1 MMPMAIEDALATWL
15 GNQRWFAGK
24 GQGLRDLAIVADTEL
39 VSGDPELRH
48 MIVTVSHGTAAD
60 YYQLLIGLRRRLPA
74 RLKHAR
80 IGPSG
85 DGRQAYDALHDA
97 DLTKTL
103 LAGIAADAEIGSLRM
118 RTIPGASFG
127 TDRDSLVL
135 GSEQSNTSLVYGEES
150 ILKVFR
156 RLSPG
161 PNPDLE
167 VTTALHR
174 LGSPQ
179 VAEPLGWIETRLEG
193 APTSLAILSRY
204 LRLATDGW
212 TLAATSVRDL
222 YATVGEANAST
233 GDTTHAESPE
243 SLPSAAGGHRGVRGV
258 VPPGGAVGGAPDTM
272 APFAIGRATGG
283 VRGVVPPG
291 DRPSGAQP
299 GAGDA
304 GGDFAGE
311 SRRLG
316 IATAQVHADLAAA
329 FGTDELGKDALGEL
343 TEWMYRKL
351 DLAVAAV
358 PELAKHVDMI
368 SDAYSELAKLSG
380 PFPVQR
386 VHGDY
391 HLGQVLRTETG
402 WVVLDFEGEPA
413 SPLAQRRARSSPLRD
428 VAGMLRSFDYA
439 ARHQLIGHPGQA
451 VLSDVARDWVRRNAS
466 AFCVGYAEA
475 GGLDPVANQVLLRAL
490 QLDKAVYEV
499 LYEARHRPSWLPI
512 PLDSLAEF

>member
-1 MMPMAIEDALATWL
+1 MAIEDALATWL

-24 GQGLRDLAIVADTEL
+24 GQELRDLAIVADTEL
-39 VSGDPELRH
+39 LAGDPGLRH
-48 MIVTVSHGTAAD
+48 LIVAVSHGTAVD
-60 YYQLLIGLRRRLPA
+60 YYQVLIGLRRRLPA
-74 RLKHAR
+74 RLRHAR

-85 DGRQAYDALHDA
+85 DGRQVYDALHDA

-103 LAGIAADAEIGSLRM
+103 LAGIAADAETGTLRM
-118 RTIPGASFG
+118 HAIPGARFDTG
-127 TDRDSLVL
+127 LDSLVL
-135 GSEQSNTSLVYGEES
+135 GAEQSNTSLVYGEES

-167 VTTALHR
+167 VTTALAR

-193 APTSLAILSRY
+193 VPTSLGILSRY

-222 YATVGEANAST
+222 YAAVGDAN
-233 GDTTHAESPE
+233 DRDQNDM
-243 SLPSAAGGHRGVRGV
+243 AAGERSGRVR
-258 VPPGGAVGGAPDTM
+258 AA
-272 APFAIGRATGG
+272 
-283 VRGVVPPG
+283 
-291 DRPSGAQP
+291 
-299 GAGDA
+299 DA

-329 FGTDELGKDALGEL
+329 LGTDQLGTDATGEL
-343 TEWMYRKL
+343 TERMFRKL

-368 SDAYSELAKLSG
+368 SDAYSQLAKLSG

-413 SPLAQRRARSSPLRD
+413 APLAQRRARSSPLRD

-451 VLSDVARDWVRRNAS
+451 ALSDAARDWVRRNAS

>member
-1 MMPMAIEDALATWL
+1 MAIEDALARWL

-48 MIVTVSHGTAAD
+48 LIVAVSHGTTVD
-60 YYQLLIGLRRRLPA
+60 CYQVLVGLRRRLPA

-97 DLTKTL
+97 DLTRPL

-118 RTIPGASFG
+118 RTIPGASFDV
-127 TDRDSLVL
+127 DRDSLVL

-156 RLSPG
+156 RVSPG

-167 VTTALHR
+167 VTIALAR

-193 APTSLAILSRY
+193 VPTTLAILSRY

-222 YATVGEANAST
+222 YAAVGDA
-233 GDTTHAESPE
+233 GDRDESARAAGPRGENSQAPESPRG
-243 SLPSAAGGHRGVRGV
+243 SSSVRGGPDTIAPFAIRPDAHGHRGVRGV
-258 VPPGGAVGGAPDTM
+258 APPEDNRV
-272 APFAIGRATGG
+272 RAAD
-283 VRGVVPPG
+283 V
-291 DRPSGAQP
+291 
-299 GAGDA
+299 

-311 SRRLG
+311 ARRLG
-316 IATAQVHADLAAA
+316 VATAQVHADLAAA
-329 FGTDELGKDALGEL
+329 FGTDELGTDAAGEL
-343 TEWMYRKL
+343 TERMYRKL

-358 PELAKHVDMI
+358 PELTKHVDMI
-368 SDAYSELAKLSG
+368 SDAYSGLAKLSG

-413 SPLAQRRARSSPLRD
+413 TPLAQRRARSSPLRD

-439 ARHQLIGHPGQA
+439 ARHQLLGHPGQA
-451 VLSDVARDWVRRNAS
+451 ALSDSARDWVRRNAS
-466 AFCVGYAEA
+466 AFCAGYAEA
-475 GGLDPVANQVLLRAL
+475 GGLDPVANHVLLRAL

>member
-1 MMPMAIEDALATWL
+1 MAIEDALATWL
-15 GNQRWFAGK
+15 GSQRWFAGK

-48 MIVTVSHGTAAD
+48 LIVAVSHNTAVD
-60 YYQLLIGLRRRLPA
+60 YYQILIGLRRRLPA
-74 RLKHAR
+74 RLKHVR

-85 DGRQAYDALHDA
+85 DGRQVYDALHDA
-97 DLTKTL
+97 DLTKPL
-103 LAGIAADAEIGSLRM
+103 LTGIADDAEIGSLRM

-135 GSEQSNTSLVYGEES
+135 GSEQSNTSLIYGEES

-222 YATVGEANAST
+222 YA
-233 GDTTHAESPE
+233 
-243 SLPSAAGGHRGVRGV
+243 
-258 VPPGGAVGGAPDTM
+258 AVGDQNDRDESDRDESDKTA
-272 APFAIGRATGG
+272 ARVRAAD
-283 VRGVVPPG
+283 V
-291 DRPSGAQP
+291 
-299 GAGDA
+299 

-311 SRRLG
+311 ARRLG
-316 IATAQVHADLAAA
+316 IATAQVHSDLAAA

-343 TEWMYRKL
+343 TERMYRKL

-358 PELAKHVDMI
+358 PELTKHIDMI

-413 SPLAQRRARSSPLRD
+413 TPLAQRRARSSPLRD

-451 VLSDVARDWVRRNAS
+451 ALSDAARDWVRRNAS

>member
-1 MMPMAIEDALATWL
+1 MAIEDALAAWL

-24 GQGLRDLAIVADTEL
+24 GQELRDLAIVADTEL
-39 VSGDPELRH
+39 LAGDPGLRH
-48 MIVTVSHGTAAD
+48 LIVAVSHGTAVD
-60 YYQLLIGLRRRLPA
+60 YYQVLIGLRRRLPA
-74 RLKHAR
+74 RLRHAR

-85 DGRQAYDALHDA
+85 DGRQVYDALHDA

-103 LAGIAADAEIGSLRM
+103 LAGIAADAETGTLRM
-118 RTIPGASFG
+118 HAIPGARFDTG
-127 TDRDSLVL
+127 LDSLVL
-135 GSEQSNTSLVYGEES
+135 GGEQSNTSLVYGEES

-167 VTTALHR
+167 VTTALAR

-193 APTSLAILSRY
+193 VPTSLGILSRY

-222 YATVGEANAST
+222 YAAVGDANDRDQSDMAA
-233 GDTTHAESPE
+233 GDKGTTRV
-243 SLPSAAGGHRGVRGV
+243 SAADV
-258 VPPGGAVGGAPDTM
+258 
-272 APFAIGRATGG
+272 
-283 VRGVVPPG
+283 
-291 DRPSGAQP
+291 
-299 GAGDA
+299 

-329 FGTDELGKDALGEL
+329 FGTDQLGTDAAGEL
-343 TEWMYRKL
+343 TERMFRKL

-380 PFPVQR
+380 HSPVQR

-391 HLGQVLRTETG
+391 HLGQVMRTETG

-413 SPLAQRRARSSPLRD
+413 TPLAQRRARSSPLRD

-451 VLSDVARDWVRRNAS
+451 ALSDAARDWVRRNTS

>member
-1 MMPMAIEDALATWL
+1 MTIEDALAPWL
-15 GNQRWFAGK
+15 GSQRWFAGK
-24 GQGLRDLAIVADTEL
+24 GQGPRDLAIVADTEL

-48 MIVTVSHGTAAD
+48 LIVAVSHGTTVD
-60 YYQLLIGLRRRLPA
+60 YYQILVGLRRRLPA
-74 RLKHAR
+74 RLTHVR
-80 IGPSG
+80 IGSVG
-85 DGRQAYDALHDA
+85 DDPAGGGRIAYDALHDA
-97 DLTKTL
+97 DLTKPL
-103 LAGIAADAEIGSLRM
+103 LAAIASNASMATLSMRKVEGADFETGL
-118 RTIPGASFG
+118 
-127 TDRDSLVL
+127 DSLVL
-135 GSEQSNTSLVYGEES
+135 TTEQSNTSLVFGEES

-167 VTTALHR
+167 VSIALAR

-179 VAEPLGWIETRLEG
+179 VVEPLGWMETRLEG
-193 APTSLAILSRY
+193 VPTHLAILSRY

-222 YATVGEANAST
+222 YASR
-233 GDTTHAESPE
+233 DMR
-243 SLPSAAGGHRGVRGV
+243 AA
-258 VPPGGAVGGAPDTM
+258 
-272 APFAIGRATGG
+272 
-283 VRGVVPPG
+283 
-291 DRPSGAQP
+291 
-299 GAGDA
+299 DA
-304 GGDFAGE
+304 GGDFSGE
-311 SRRLG
+311 SLRLG
-316 IATAQVHADLAAA
+316 AATAGVHADLAAA
-329 FGTDELGKDALGEL
+329 FGTDELRTDAISEL
-343 TEWMYRKL
+343 TERMFRKL

-358 PELAKHVDMI
+358 PELGKYADMI
-368 SDAYSELAKLSG
+368 SESYAALAKLRG

-413 SPLAQRRARSSPLRD
+413 TPLAQRRARASVLRD

-439 ARHQLIGHPGQA
+439 ARHQLIGHPEQSA
-451 VLSDVARDWVRRNAS
+451 LNEAARDWVRRNAA
-466 AFCVGYAEA
+466 AFCAGYAEA
-475 GGLDPVANQVLLRAL
+475 GGLDPVANQVLLTAM

>member
-1 MMPMAIEDALATWL
+1 MTIEDALAPWL
-15 GNQRWFAGK
+15 GSQRWFAGK
-24 GQGLRDLAIVADTEL
+24 GMGPRDLAIVADTEL
-39 VSGDPELRH
+39 VAGDPELRH
-48 MIVTVSHGTAAD
+48 LIIAVSHGTTVD
-60 YYQLLIGLRRRLPA
+60 YYQILVGLRRRLPA
-74 RLKHAR
+74 RLGHVR
-80 IGPSG
+80 IGSVG
-85 DGRQAYDALHDA
+85 DGPAGGGRIAYDALHDA
-97 DLTKTL
+97 DLTKPL
-103 LAGIAADAEIGSLRM
+103 LAAIASNANLGTLRM
-118 RTIPGASFG
+118 RKIEGADFEIG
-127 TDRDSLVL
+127 LDSLVL
-135 GSEQSNTSLVYGEES
+135 TSEQSNTSLVFGEES

-167 VTTALHR
+167 VSTALAR

-179 VAEPLGWIETRLEG
+179 VAEPLGWMETRLEG
-193 APTSLAILSRY
+193 VPTHLAILSRY

-222 YATVGEANAST
+222 YASK
-233 GDTTHAESPE
+233 DM
-243 SLPSAAGGHRGVRGV
+243 R
-258 VPPGGAVGGAPDTM
+258 
-272 APFAIGRATGG
+272 
-283 VRGVVPPG
+283 
-291 DRPSGAQP
+291 
-299 GAGDA
+299 AGDV
-304 GGDFAGE
+304 GGDFSGE

-316 IATAQVHADLAAA
+316 VATAQVHSDLAAA
-329 FGTDELGKDALGEL
+329 FGTDELGTGALGEL
-343 TEWMYRKL
+343 TERMFRKL

-358 PELAKHVDMI
+358 PELGKHADMI
-368 SDAYSELAKLSG
+368 GEAYAGLAKLTG

-413 SPLAQRRARSSPLRD
+413 TPLAQRRARSSALRD

-439 ARHQLIGHPGQA
+439 ARHQLIGHPDQA
-451 VLSDVARDWVRRNAS
+451 ALNEAARDWVRRNAA
-466 AFCVGYAEA
+466 AFCAGYAEA
-475 GGLDPVANQVLLRAL
+475 GGLDPAANRVLLTAL

>member
-1 MMPMAIEDALATWL
+1 MAIEDALATWL

-24 GQGLRDLAIVADTEL
+24 GQELRDLAIVADTEL
-39 VSGDPELRH
+39 LAGDPGLRH
-48 MIVTVSHGTAAD
+48 LIVAVSHGTAVD
-60 YYQLLIGLRRRLPA
+60 YYQVLIGLRRRLPA
-74 RLKHAR
+74 RLRHAR

-85 DGRQAYDALHDA
+85 DGRQVYDALHDA

-103 LAGIAADAEIGSLRM
+103 LAGIAADAETGTLRM
-118 RTIPGASFG
+118 HAIPGAQFDTG
-127 TDRDSLVL
+127 LDSLVL
-135 GSEQSNTSLVYGEES
+135 GAEQSNTSLVYGEES

-167 VTTALHR
+167 VTTALAR

-193 APTSLAILSRY
+193 VPTSLGILSRY

-222 YATVGEANAST
+222 YA
-233 GDTTHAESPE
+233 
-243 SLPSAAGGHRGVRGV
+243 
-258 VPPGGAVGGAPDTM
+258 AVGDANDRDQNDRSGWV
-272 APFAIGRATGG
+272 RA
-283 VRGVVPPG
+283 
-291 DRPSGAQP
+291 A
-299 GAGDA
+299 DA

-329 FGTDELGKDALGEL
+329 FGTDQLGTDATGEL
-343 TEWMYRKL
+343 TERMFRKL

-413 SPLAQRRARSSPLRD
+413 TPLAQRRARSSPLRD

-451 VLSDVARDWVRRNAS
+451 ALSDTARDWVRRNVS

>member
-1 MMPMAIEDALATWL
+1 MAIEDALATWL
-15 GNQRWFAGK
+15 GDQRWFAGK
-24 GQGLRDLAIVADTEL
+24 GQSLRDLAIVADTEL

-48 MIVTVSHGTAAD
+48 LIVAVSHGTAVD
-60 YYQLLIGLRRRLPA
+60 YYQVLVGLRRRLPA

-80 IGPSG
+80 IGPTGGGSAG
-85 DGRQAYDALHDA
+85 GSRIAYDALHDA
-97 DLTKTL
+97 DLTKPL
-103 LAGIAADAEIGSLRM
+103 LAGIAAGSEIGSLRM
-118 RTIPGASFG
+118 RAIPGARFDAG
-127 TDRDSLVL
+127 RDSLVL

-167 VTTALHR
+167 VTTALAR

-193 APTSLAILSRY
+193 VPTSLAILSRY

-222 YATVGEANAST
+222 YA
-233 GDTTHAESPE
+233 
-243 SLPSAAGGHRGVRGV
+243 
-258 VPPGGAVGGAPDTM
+258 AVGDASDRDQNDRSADGSPATTV
-272 APFAIGRATGG
+272 RA
-283 VRGVVPPG
+283 
-291 DRPSGAQP
+291 A
-299 GAGDA
+299 DA

-311 SRRLG
+311 ARRLG

-329 FGTDELGKDALGEL
+329 FGTDELGTDAVGEL
-343 TEWMYRKL
+343 SERMYRKL

-368 SDAYSELAKLSG
+368 SDAFSELAKLSG

-413 SPLAQRRARSSPLRD
+413 TPLAQRRARSSPLRD
-428 VAGMLRSFDYA
+428 VGGMLRSFDYA
-439 ARHQLIGHPGQA
+439 ARHQLIAHPGQA
-451 VLSDVARDWVRRNAS
+451 ALSDVARDWVRRNAS
-466 AFCVGYAEA
+466 AFCAGYAEA

>member
-1 MMPMAIEDALATWL
+1 MAIEDALAPWL

-24 GQGLRDLAIVADTEL
+24 GEGTRDLAIVADTKL
-39 VSGDPELRH
+39 VAGDPELRH
-48 MIVTVSHGTAAD
+48 LIIAVSHGAAVD
-60 YYQLLIGLRRRLPA
+60 YYQILVGLRRKLPERLEY
-74 RLKHAR
+74 AR
-80 IGPSG
+80 IGPIG
-85 DGRQAYDALHDA
+85 DALAGGKIAYDALHDA
-97 DLTKTL
+97 DLTKPI
-103 LAGIAADAEIGSLRM
+103 LAGIAADASVGTLRM
-118 RTIPGASFG
+118 HKIEGAGFETG
-127 TDRDSLVL
+127 LDSLVL
-135 GSEQSNTSLVYGEES
+135 TSEQSNTSLVFGEES

-167 VTTALHR
+167 VTTALAK

-193 APTSLAILSRY
+193 VPTSLAILSRY

-222 YATVGEANAST
+222 YA
-233 GDTTHAESPE
+233 
-243 SLPSAAGGHRGVRGV
+243 
-258 VPPGGAVGGAPDTM
+258 AVGDA
-272 APFAIGRATGG
+272 
-283 VRGVVPPG
+283 G
-291 DRPSGAQP
+291 DRDQNDRTADGRTAAKVRAS
-299 GAGDA
+299 DA

-316 IATAQVHADLAAA
+316 IATAAVHADLAAA
-329 FGTDELGKDALGEL
+329 FGTDELGADAVGEL
-343 TEWMYRKL
+343 TERMYRKL

-368 SDAYSELAKLSG
+368 GDAYSELAKLSG

-413 SPLAQRRARSSPLRD
+413 PPNAQRRARSSPLRD

-451 VLSDVARDWVRRNAS
+451 ALSDAARDWGRRNAS
-466 AFCVGYAEA
+466 AFC
-475 GGLDPVANQVLLRAL
+475 GGD
-490 QLDKAVYEV
+490 
-499 LYEARHRPSWLPI
+499 
-512 PLDSLAEF
+512 

>member
-15 GNQRWFAGK
+15 GSQRWFAGK

-48 MIVTVSHGTAAD
+48 LIVAVSHNTAVD
-60 YYQLLIGLRRRLPA
+60 YYQILIGLRRRLPA
-74 RLKHAR
+74 RLKHVR

-85 DGRQAYDALHDA
+85 DGRQVYDALHDA
-97 DLTKTL
+97 DLTKPL
-103 LAGIAADAEIGSLRM
+103 LTGIADDAEIGSLRM

-135 GSEQSNTSLVYGEES
+135 GSEQSNTSLIYGEES

-179 VAEPLGWIETRLEG
+179 VAEPLGWIETRLAG

-222 YATVGEANAST
+222 YA
-233 GDTTHAESPE
+233 
-243 SLPSAAGGHRGVRGV
+243 
-258 VPPGGAVGGAPDTM
+258 AVGDQNDRDESDRDESDKTA
-272 APFAIGRATGG
+272 ARVRAAD
-283 VRGVVPPG
+283 V
-291 DRPSGAQP
+291 
-299 GAGDA
+299 

-311 SRRLG
+311 ARRLG
-316 IATAQVHADLAAA
+316 IATAQVHSDLAAA

-343 TEWMYRKL
+343 TERMYRKL

-358 PELAKHVDMI
+358 PELTKHVDMI

-413 SPLAQRRARSSPLRD
+413 TPLAQRRARSSPLRD

-451 VLSDVARDWVRRNAS
+451 ALSDAARDWVRRNAS

>member
-1 MMPMAIEDALATWL
+1 MAIEDALAKWL

-48 MIVTVSHGTAAD
+48 LIVAVSHGTAVD
-60 YYQLLIGLRRRLPA
+60 YYQVPVGLRRRLPA

-80 IGPSG
+80 IGTVGGGPAG
-85 DGRQAYDALHDA
+85 GGRIAYDALHDA
-97 DLTKTL
+97 DLTKPL
-103 LAGIAADAEIGSLRM
+103 LAGIAAGAEIGSIRM
-118 RTIPGASFG
+118 RAIPGARFDTG
-127 TDRDSLVL
+127 LDSLVL
-135 GSEQSNTSLVYGEES
+135 GSEQSNTSLVYGDES

-167 VTTALHR
+167 VTTALAR

-179 VAEPLGWIETRLEG
+179 VAEPLGWMETRLEG

-222 YATVGEANAST
+222 YA
-233 GDTTHAESPE
+233 
-243 SLPSAAGGHRGVRGV
+243 
-258 VPPGGAVGGAPDTM
+258 AVGDASDRDENDRTADGTPASEV
-272 APFAIGRATGG
+272 RAAD
-283 VRGVVPPG
+283 V
-291 DRPSGAQP
+291 
-299 GAGDA
+299 

-311 SRRLG
+311 ARRLG
-316 IATAQVHADLAAA
+316 IATAQVHADLAVA
-329 FGTDELGKDALGEL
+329 FGTDELGTDAVGEL
-343 TEWMYRKL
+343 TERMYRKL

-368 SDAYSELAKLSG
+368 SDAFSELAKLSG

-413 SPLAQRRARSSPLRD
+413 TPLAQRRARSSPLRD
-428 VAGMLRSFDYA
+428 VAGLLRSFDYA
-439 ARHQLIGHPGQA
+439 ARHQLIVHPGQA
-451 VLSDVARDWVRRNAS
+451 ALSDAARDWVRRNAS

-475 GGLDPVANQVLLRAL
+475 GGVDPVANQVLLRAL

>member
-1 MMPMAIEDALATWL
+1 MAIEDALATWL

-24 GQGLRDLAIVADTEL
+24 GQSLRDLAIVANTEL
-39 VSGDPELRH
+39 VSGDPELQH
-48 MIVTVSHGTAAD
+48 LIVAVSHATAVD
-60 YYQLLIGLRRRLPA
+60 YYQVLVGLRRRLPA

-85 DGRQAYDALHDA
+85 DGRQAYDALHDT

-103 LAGIAADAEIGSLRM
+103 LAGIAAGTEIGSLRM
-118 RTIPGASFG
+118 RAITGARFD

-135 GSEQSNTSLVYGEES
+135 GSEQSNTSLIYGEES

-156 RLSPG
+156 RISPG

-167 VTTALHR
+167 VTTALAR

-222 YATVGEANAST
+222 YA
-233 GDTTHAESPE
+233 
-243 SLPSAAGGHRGVRGV
+243 
-258 VPPGGAVGGAPDTM
+258 AVGDASDRDQSDRTADGNPD
-272 APFAIGRATGG
+272 AKVRA
-283 VRGVVPPG
+283 
-291 DRPSGAQP
+291 A
-299 GAGDA
+299 DA

-311 SRRLG
+311 ARRLG

-329 FGTDELGKDALGEL
+329 FGTDELGTDAVGEL
-343 TEWMYRKL
+343 TERMYRKL

-368 SDAYSELAKLSG
+368 SDAFSELAKLSG

-413 SPLAQRRARSSPLRD
+413 TPLAQRRARSSPLRD

-451 VLSDVARDWVRRNAS
+451 ALSDVARDWVRRNAS
-466 AFCVGYAEA
+466 AFCIGYAEA

>member
-1 MMPMAIEDALATWL
+1 MAIEDALATWL

-24 GQGLRDLAIVADTEL
+24 GQELRDLAIVADTEL
-39 VSGDPELRH
+39 LAGDPGLRH
-48 MIVTVSHGTAAD
+48 LILAVSHGTSVD
-60 YYQLLIGLRRRLPA
+60 YYQVLIGLRRRLPG

-85 DGRQAYDALHDA
+85 DGRQVYDALHDA

-103 LAGIAADAEIGSLRM
+103 LAGIAADAETGTLRM
-118 RTIPGASFG
+118 HAIPGARFDTG
-127 TDRDSLVL
+127 LDSLVL
-135 GSEQSNTSLVYGEES
+135 GAEQSNTSLVYGEES

-167 VTTALHR
+167 VTTALAR

-193 APTSLAILSRY
+193 VPTSLAILSRY

-222 YATVGEANAST
+222 YAVVGDAN
-233 GDTTHAESPE
+233 
-243 SLPSAAGGHRGVRGV
+243 
-258 VPPGGAVGGAPDTM
+258 
-272 APFAIGRATGG
+272 
-283 VRGVVPPG
+283 
-291 DRPSGAQP
+291 DRDQNDM
-299 GAGDA
+299 GAGERSGRVLAADA

-329 FGTDELGKDALGEL
+329 FGTDQLGTDAAGEL
-343 TEWMYRKL
+343 TERMFRKL

-413 SPLAQRRARSSPLRD
+413 TPLAQRRARSSPLRD

-451 VLSDVARDWVRRNAS
+451 ALSGTARDWVRRNAS

>member
-1 MMPMAIEDALATWL
+1 MAIEDALATWL

-24 GQGLRDLAIVADTEL
+24 GQVLRDLAIVADTEL

-48 MIVTVSHGTAAD
+48 LIVAVSHGTAVD
-60 YYQLLIGLRRRLPA
+60 YYQVPVGLRRRLPA
-74 RLKHAR
+74 RLEHAR
-80 IGPSG
+80 IGPVGGGSAG
-85 DGRQAYDALHDA
+85 GGRIAYDALHDA
-97 DLTKTL
+97 DLTRPL

-118 RTIPGASFG
+118 RTIPGARFDV
-127 TDRDSLVL
+127 DRDSLVL
-135 GSEQSNTSLVYGEES
+135 GSEQSNTSLIYGGES

-167 VTTALHR
+167 VTIALAR

-222 YATVGEANAST
+222 YASVGDAAANSEAT
-233 GDTTHAESPE
+233 ESSRRS
-243 SLPSAAGGHRGVRGV
+243 SLPRGV
-258 VPPGGAVGGAPDTM
+258 A
-272 APFAIGRATGG
+272 
-283 VRGVVPPG
+283 PPG
-291 DRPSGAQP
+291 DSSADPVRA
-299 GAGDA
+299 ADA

-329 FGTDELGKDALGEL
+329 FGTDELGPDAVGEL
-343 TEWMYRKL
+343 TERMYRKL

-358 PELAKHVDMI
+358 PELAKHVEMI
-368 SDAYSELAKLSG
+368 GDAYSELAKLSG

-413 SPLAQRRARSSPLRD
+413 TPLVQRRARSSPLRD

-439 ARHQLIGHPGQA
+439 GRHQLIGHPGQA
-451 VLSDVARDWVRRNAS
+451 ALSDAARDWVRRNAS
-466 AFCVGYAEA
+466 AFCVGYTEA